1 MLRKLGFGLTAV
13 AMMAPGVAAALGVGE
28 YQLNSYLN
36 QPLDMDVSLHEVGDL
51 SAEEILVNLAPQ
63 SEFDAAGVDR
73 SYFLNRL
80 EFSVEL
86 QEGDKAQLHISTDQP
101 VREPY
106 LNFLVE
112 FLWPTGR
119 LMREY
124 TVLLDPP
131 SFADSAV
138 TAAPT
143 ISRVPQ
149 PVTRSE
155 PSPAPAPAP
164 ATTSQPDRAPEPAI
178 EPEPQQVQSAPAVAD
193 SGPRNSYTVRSS
205 DTMWQI
211 ALNNRP
217 SNSVSVQQMLVA
229 IQEMNPDA
237 FINNNVNLVREGT
250 VLRIPNEQEVRA
262 ISTRS
267 AIVEVADQNRQW
279 RDMLEKRGIQT
290 PQRAQMDGS
299 RQVADSD
306 DEAEAPTRGEVKL
319 VAPESTAGVD
329 DGDSTGSDEQGSA
342 NTAVLENELAIRDE
356 SLDRLDRENS
366 ELKSRLSD
374 LEEQSSTSEQL
385 LKLRN
390 DQISQLQEELRQLRE
405 EQGIASPENDPL
417 MDAPEEEPA
426 APEVSAED
434 DAAADVDGA
443 DDSVATADATQE
455 EGEQA
460 AGDDVAV
467 LEGSDEEAAEQGGVT
482 DAGDAE
488 ESQSAADSAGDKDVA
503 ADSAVKSVEPV
514 SKPEPVAPAQPPVA
528 QSGGIV
534 DLIMENLLYILLGVL
549 AIVLLIV
556 LLLRGKKKDD
566 NEDLDG
572 PLFDDV
578 DDQQDDE
585 FGLNLDDESAPAV
598 AAVDED
604 DAADAPPVQGQG
616 GSQDPLEDVEV
627 YVAYGRYPQAVDFL
641 RNEINKSPE
650 RADLK
655 VRLLELLKEMGDD
668 AAFQQQATAYA
679 GTGADV
685 DAAIA
690 RLGGA
695 AAPAAQDDEELSL
708 DDLEMGLSS
717 DLGGEPTSAPTIE
730 AEAPSL
736 EPESADDELADFDF
750 ELDSAEADN
759 EDSTVMLD
767 ADSEASP
774 SSASAQDDDFS
785 LDFDSDDD
793 AAKEPEMSDADK
805 QSLSADSLLEL
816 DDVGSATLEDDTEF
830 GDLNLDE
837 MNAEFDDLSA
847 EPAADEELD
856 LSLDDL
862 DLSDEA
868 GAAPQSTEDDT
879 LSDLDID
886 LELDEAEKS
895 LEGSADGDDSLDDI
909 TALDLNAP
917 QEDAAPVADAEIDAD
932 QVAAA
937 DDGSLEDL
945 LGDDELNLDDD
956 QTLSFDAPEV
966 TDTEVADVEE
976 PKEEVMSIEPAAVP
990 DAPADDTPA
999 PSSADVLADED
1010 DFDFLGETDENA
1022 TKLDLA
1028 KAYIDMGDNE
1038 GAKDILNEVISEGND
1053 QQQSEAR
1060 ELLSQV
1066 G

>member
-1 MLRKLGFGLTAV
+1 
-13 AMMAPGVAAALGVGE
+13 MMAPGVAAALGVGE

-51 SAEEILVNLAPQ
+51 TAEEILVNLAPQ

-80 EFSVEL
+80 AFSVEL

-155 PSPAPAPAP
+155 PTPASAPAPA
-164 ATTSQPDRAPEPAI
+164 ATPTPQPESTPEPAI
-178 EPEPQQVQSAPAVAD
+178 ESEPQQAQSAPAVAD
-193 SGPRNSYTVRSS
+193 SGPRSRYTVRSS

-250 VLRIPNEQEVRA
+250 VLRIPNEQEVRN

-290 PQRAQMDGS
+290 PQRAQIDGS

-329 DGDSTGSDEQGSA
+329 DGDSTGSDEQGNA

-374 LEEQSSTSEQL
+374 LEAQNSTSEEL

-390 DQISQLQEELRQLRE
+390 DQITQLQEELRQLRE
-405 EQGIASPENDPL
+405 EQGVASPDNDPL
-417 MDAPEEEPA
+417 MEEPA
-426 APEVSAED
+426 EPALSADAD
-434 DAAADVDGA
+434 DAAGDDEANESIAAADSAQEDGEQ
-443 DDSVATADATQE
+443 TAD
-455 EGEQA
+455 
-460 AGDDVAV
+460 DDVAV
-467 LEGSDEEAAEQGGVT
+467 LEGSDEQAAEQSGVT
-482 DAGDAE
+482 DAADAE
-488 ESQSAADSAGDKDVA
+488 GPQSAADSAGNKEA
-503 ADSAVKSVEPV
+503 EADSAVKPVEPV

-534 DLIMENLLYILLGVL
+534 DLIMENLLYIALGLL
-549 AIVLLIV
+549 AILLLIA
-556 LLLRGKKKDD
+556 LLLRGKKKND

-585 FGLNLDDESAPAV
+585 FGLNLDDDSAPTV
-598 AAVDED
+598 AAVDDNAD
-604 DAADAPPVQGQG
+604 DAAPVQGQG

-668 AAFQQQATAYA
+668 AAFQQQATTYA

-695 AAPAAQDDEELSL
+695 AAPAAAQDDDELSL

-717 DLGGEPTSAPTIE
+717 DLGNGSDSAPTIE

-736 EPESADDELADFDF
+736 EPETESTDELADFDF

-759 EDSTVMLD
+759 EDATVMLN
-767 ADSEASP
+767 ADSETSS
-774 SSASAQDDDFS
+774 SSANAQDDDFS
-785 LDFDSDDD
+785 LDFDSEDD
-793 AAKEPEMSDADK
+793 AVKEPEMSDADK
-805 QSLSADSLLEL
+805 QSMSADSLLEL
-816 DDVGSATLEDDTEF
+816 DDVGSATLQDDTEF
-830 GDLNLDE
+830 GELNLDD

-862 DLSDEA
+862 DLSDET
-868 GAAPQSTEDDT
+868 GSAPQSSDDDT

-895 LEGSADGDDSLDDI
+895 LSGSTQAEESLDDI
-909 TALDLNAP
+909 TALDLDAP
-917 QEDAAPVADAEIDAD
+917 LEEAAPVADTQIDAD
-932 QVAAA
+932 EVAAA

-956 QTLSFDAPEV
+956 QTLSFDAPEAA
-966 TDTEVADVEE
+966 DADVSDAQPQEE
-976 PKEEVMSIEPAAVP
+976 TVSIEPTV
-990 DAPADDTPA
+990 APAAPVDETPA

>member
-155 PSPAPAPAP
+155 PAPAPAPAP

-250 VLRIPNEQEVRA
+250 VLRIPNEQEVRT

-290 PQRAQMDGS
+290 PQRAQIDGS

-443 DDSVATADATQE
+443 GDSVAAADATQE

-488 ESQSAADSAGDKDVA
+488 ESQSVADSAGDKDVT
-503 ADSAVKSVEPV
+503 ADSAVKPVEPV
-514 SKPEPVAPAQPPVA
+514 SKPEPVAPAQPPVT

-549 AIVLLIV
+549 AIVLLIA

-566 NEDLDG
+566 NEELDG

-598 AAVDED
+598 ATVDED

-679 GTGADV
+679 GTGAEV
-685 DAAIA
+685 EAAIA

-695 AAPAAQDDEELSL
+695 SAPSDQDDEELSL

-717 DLGGEPTSAPTIE
+717 DLDNEPASAPTIE

-736 EPESADDELADFDF
+736 EPESTDELADFDF

-759 EDSTVMLD
+759 EDATVMLD

-793 AAKEPEMSDADK
+793 AVKEPEMSDADK

-862 DLSDEA
+862 DLSDET

-909 TALDLNAP
+909 AALDLDAP
-917 QEDAAPVADAEIDAD
+917 QEDAAPVADAEIDAE

-976 PKEEVMSIEPAAVP
+976 PKEEAMSIESAAVP

>member
-155 PSPAPAPAP
+155 PSPAPAPAT

-250 VLRIPNEQEVRA
+250 VLRIPNEQEVRT

-290 PQRAQMDGS
+290 PQRAQIDGS

-443 DDSVATADATQE
+443 DDAVATADATQE

-488 ESQSAADSAGDKDVA
+488 ESADSAGEKDVA
-503 ADSAVKSVEPV
+503 ADSAIKPVEPV

-566 NEDLDG
+566 NEELDG

-598 AAVDED
+598 ATVDED

-679 GTGADV
+679 GTGAEV
-685 DAAIA
+685 EAAIA
-690 RLGGA
+690 RLGA
-695 AAPAAQDDEELSL
+695 ASAPSAQDDEELSL

-717 DLGGEPTSAPTIE
+717 DLDNEPASAPTIE

-736 EPESADDELADFDF
+736 EPESTDELADFDF

-759 EDSTVMLD
+759 EDATVMLD

-862 DLSDEA
+862 DLSDET

-886 LELDEAEKS
+886 LELGEAEKS

-909 TALDLNAP
+909 TALDLDAP

>member
-131 SFADSAV
+131 SFADSTV

-155 PSPAPAPAP
+155 PTPAPAPAA

-193 SGPRNSYTVRSS
+193 NSPRNSYTVRSS

-250 VLRIPNEQEVRA
+250 VLRIPNEQEVRT

-267 AIVEVADQNRQW
+267 AIAEVADQNRQW

-290 PQRAQMDGS
+290 PQRAQIDGS
-299 RQVADSD
+299 RQVTDSD
-306 DEAEAPTRGEVKL
+306 DEAETPTRGEVKL

-366 ELKSRLSD
+366 ELKSRLRD

-405 EQGIASPENDPL
+405 EQGVASPENDPL
-417 MDAPEEEPA
+417 LEEPA
-426 APEVSAED
+426 APEVPAED
-434 DAAADVDGA
+434 DATADVGEA
-443 DDSVATADATQE
+443 GDSVAAADATQE
-455 EGEQA
+455 EAEQA

-488 ESQSAADSAGDKDVA
+488 ESQSVADTADDKDVA
-503 ADSAVKSVEPV
+503 ADSAVKPVEPV

-549 AIVLLIV
+549 VIVLLIV
-556 LLLRGKKKDD
+556 LLLRGKKKND
-566 NEDLDG
+566 NEDLDE

-598 AAVDED
+598 TTVDED

-679 GTGADV
+679 GTGTEV

-695 AAPAAQDDEELSL
+695 PAPSGEDDEELSL

-717 DLGGEPTSAPTIE
+717 DLDNEPASAPTIE

-736 EPESADDELADFDF
+736 EPESTDELADFDF

-759 EDSTVMLD
+759 DDATVMLD

-793 AAKEPEMSDADK
+793 AAKEVPEMSDADK

-830 GDLNLDE
+830 GDLSLDE

-862 DLSDEA
+862 DLSDET

-879 LSDLDID
+879 LADLDID

-895 LEGSADGDDSLDDI
+895 LGGSAEGDDSLDDI
-909 TALDLNAP
+909 TSLDLDAP
-917 QEDAAPVADAEIDAD
+917 QEDAAPMADAQIDAD

-945 LGDDELNLDDD
+945 LGDDDLNLDDD

-976 PKEEVMSIEPAAVP
+976 PTEEAMSIEPAAVP

>member
-51 SAEEILVNLAPQ
+51 TAEEILVNLAPQ

-80 EFSVEL
+80 AFSVEL

-155 PSPAPAPAP
+155 PTPAPAPAP
-164 ATTSQPDRAPEPAI
+164 AATPTPQPDSTPEPAI
-178 EPEPQQVQSAPAVAD
+178 ESEPQQVQSAPAVAD
-193 SGPRNSYTVRSS
+193 SGPRSRYTVRSS

-250 VLRIPNEQEVRA
+250 VLRIPNAQEVRN

-290 PQRAQMDGS
+290 PQRAQIDGS

-319 VAPESTAGVD
+319 VAPESTTGVD
-329 DGDSTGSDEQGSA
+329 DGDSTGSDEQGNA

-374 LEEQSSTSEQL
+374 LEAQNSTSEEL

-390 DQISQLQEELRQLRE
+390 DQITQLQEELRQLRE
-405 EQGIASPENDPL
+405 EQGVASPDNDPL
-417 MDAPEEEPA
+417 MEEPA
-426 APEVSAED
+426 EPALSADDD
-434 DAAADVDGA
+434 DAAG
-443 DDSVATADATQE
+443 DDEANESIATADSAQKD
-455 EGEQA
+455 GEQTA
-460 AGDDVAV
+460 DDDVAV
-467 LEGSDEEAAEQGGVT
+467 LEGSDEQAAEQGGVT
-482 DAGDAE
+482 DAADAE
-488 ESQSAADSAGDKDVA
+488 GPQSAADSAGDKEA
-503 ADSAVKSVEPV
+503 EADSAVKPVEPV

-534 DLIMENLLYILLGVL
+534 DLIMENLLYIALGLL
-549 AIVLLIV
+549 AILLLIA
-556 LLLRGKKKDD
+556 LLLRGKKKND

-572 PLFDDV
+572 SLFDDV

-585 FGLNLDDESAPAV
+585 FGLNLDDDSAPTV
-598 AAVDED
+598 AAVDDNAD
-604 DAADAPPVQGQG
+604 DAAPVQGQG

-668 AAFQQQATAYA
+668 AAFQQQATTYA

-695 AAPAAQDDEELSL
+695 AAPAAAQDDDELSL

-717 DLGGEPTSAPTIE
+717 DLGNGSDSAPTIE

-736 EPESADDELADFDF
+736 EPETESTDELADFDF

-759 EDSTVMLD
+759 EDATVMLN
-767 ADSEASP
+767 ADSETSS
-774 SSASAQDDDFS
+774 SSANAQDDDFS
-785 LDFDSDDD
+785 LDFDSEDD
-793 AAKEPEMSDADK
+793 AVKEPEMSDADK
-805 QSLSADSLLEL
+805 QSMSADSLLEL
-816 DDVGSATLEDDTEF
+816 DDVGSATLQDDTEF
-830 GDLNLDE
+830 GELNLDD

-862 DLSDEA
+862 DLSDET
-868 GAAPQSTEDDT
+868 GSAPQSSDDDT

-895 LEGSADGDDSLDDI
+895 LSGSTQAEESLDDI
-909 TALDLNAP
+909 TALDLDAP
-917 QEDAAPVADAEIDAD
+917 LEEAAPVADTQIDAD
-932 QVAAA
+932 EVAAA

-956 QTLSFDAPEV
+956 QTLSFDAPEAA
-966 TDTEVADVEE
+966 DADVSDAQPQEE
-976 PKEEVMSIEPAAVP
+976 TVSIEPTV
-990 DAPADDTPA
+990 APAAPVDETPA

>member
-1 MLRKLGFGLTAV
+1 MLRKLGFGLTTV
-13 AMMAPGVAAALGVGE
+13 VMMAPGVAAALGVGE
-28 YQLNSYLN
+28 YQLHSYLN
-36 QPLDMDVSLHEVGDL
+36 QPLDMDVVLHEVGDL
-51 SAEEILVNLAPQ
+51 SADEILVNLAPQ

-86 QEGDKAQLHISTDQP
+86 QAGDKAQLHIATDQP

-155 PSPAPAPAP
+155 PETTPAP
-164 ATTSQPDRAPEPAI
+164 TTQSQPEKAPEPAI
-178 EPEPQQVQSAPAVAD
+178 ESEPQQVESAPAAAD
-193 SGPRNSYTVRSS
+193 SGLRSSYTVRSS

-211 ALNNRP
+211 ALSNRP
-217 SNSVSVQQMLVA
+217 SSSVSVQQMLVA

-250 VLRIPNEQEVRA
+250 VLRIPNEQEVRT

-279 RDMLEKRGIQT
+279 RDMLEKRGIQS
-290 PQRAQMDGS
+290 PQRAQIDGS
-299 RQVADSD
+299 RQVADTD

-319 VAPESTAGVD
+319 VSPESTAGVD

-366 ELKSRLSD
+366 ELKSRLND
-374 LEEQSSTSEQL
+374 LEAQSSTSEQL
-385 LKLRN
+385 LTLRN
-390 DQISQLQEELRQLRE
+390 DQITQLQQELRQLRE
-405 EQGIASPENDPL
+405 QQGVAPPENDPL
-417 MDAPEEEPA
+417 LEEPTAPEASTSDENMTGDI
-426 APEVSAED
+426 EVDSAVES
-434 DAAADVDGA
+434 GA
-443 DDSVATADATQE
+443 SQE

-460 AGDDVAV
+460 ADGEVVA
-467 LEGSDEEAAEQGGVT
+467 LEGSDENSAENN
-482 DAGDAE
+482 
-488 ESQSAADSAGDKDVA
+488 DVA
-503 ADSAVKSVEPV
+503 ADAGAVEGSASAAGAAESEKENAEKSAEGEGSAGDSAIKPVEPV
-514 SKPEPVAPAQPPVA
+514 TKPEPVAPAQPPVV
-528 QSGGIV
+528 QGGGIV
-534 DLIMENLLYILLGVL
+534 ELIMENLLYILLGVL
-549 AIVLLIV
+549 VIVLLIF

-572 PLFDDV
+572 PLFDGV

-598 AAVDED
+598 ATVNDDDGD
-604 DAADAPPVQGQG
+604 DAQEPPVQGQG

-668 AAFQQQATAYA
+668 AAFQQQATVYA

-695 AAPAAQDDEELSL
+695 VAPAAQDDDELSL

-717 DLGGEPTSAPTIE
+717 DLGGEPSSAPTIE
-730 AEAPSL
+730 AQAPNL
-736 EPESADDELADFDF
+736 EPEATDELADFDF
-750 ELDSAEADN
+750 ELDSAEADS
-759 EDSTVMLD
+759 EDATVMLD
-767 ADSEASP
+767 ADSGAG
-774 SSASAQDDDFS
+774 SSSNNARDDEFS
-785 LDFDSDDD
+785 LDFDNEDETP
-793 AAKEPEMSDADK
+793 KESAMSDADK
-805 QSLSADSLLEL
+805 QSLAADSVLEL
-816 DDVGSATLEDDTEF
+816 DDVSSATLEDDTELN
-830 GDLNLDE
+830 DLNLDG

-847 EPAADEELD
+847 EPAADEELN

-862 DLSDEA
+862 DLSDEVGSA
-868 GAAPQSTEDDT
+868 YQHEEDDT

-895 LEGSADGDDSLDDI
+895 LGGTAQADDSLNDI
-909 TALDLNAP
+909 TALDLDAP
-917 QEDAAPVADAEIDAD
+917 DDDASATDSRIDAD
-932 QVAAA
+932 EVAIS

-945 LGDDELNLDDD
+945 LGEDKLNLDDVS
-956 QTLSFDAPEV
+956 LDAPQA
-966 TDTEVADVEE
+966 TDEQEAQDAA
-976 PKEEVMSIEPAAVP
+976 PSIEPAAPV
-990 DAPADDTPA
+990 DETPA

-1038 GAKDILNEVISEGND
+1038 GAKDILNEVISEGDD

-1060 ELLSQV
+1060 ELLGQV

>member
-51 SAEEILVNLAPQ
+51 TAEEILVNLAPQ

-80 EFSVEL
+80 AFSVEL

-155 PSPAPAPAP
+155 PTPAPAPAP
-164 ATTSQPDRAPEPAI
+164 AATPTPQPDSTPEPAI
-178 EPEPQQVQSAPAVAD
+178 ESEPQQVQSAPAVAD
-193 SGPRNSYTVRSS
+193 SGPRSRYTVRSS

-250 VLRIPNEQEVRA
+250 VLRIPNEQEVRN

-290 PQRAQMDGS
+290 PQRAQIDGS

-329 DGDSTGSDEQGSA
+329 DGDSTGSDEQGNA

-374 LEEQSSTSEQL
+374 LEAQNSTSEEL

-390 DQISQLQEELRQLRE
+390 DQITQLQEELRQLRE
-405 EQGIASPENDPL
+405 EQGVASPDNDPL
-417 MDAPEEEPA
+417 MEEPA
-426 APEVSAED
+426 EPALSADDD
-434 DAAADVDGA
+434 DAAG
-443 DDSVATADATQE
+443 DDEANESIATADSAQKD
-455 EGEQA
+455 GEQTA
-460 AGDDVAV
+460 DDDVAV
-467 LEGSDEEAAEQGGVT
+467 LEGSDEQAAEQGGVT
-482 DAGDAE
+482 DAADAE
-488 ESQSAADSAGDKDVA
+488 GPQSAADSAGDKEA
-503 ADSAVKSVEPV
+503 EADSAVKPVEPV

-534 DLIMENLLYILLGVL
+534 DLIMENLLYIALGLL
-549 AIVLLIV
+549 AILLLIA
-556 LLLRGKKKDD
+556 LLLRGKKKND

-572 PLFDDV
+572 SLFDDV

-585 FGLNLDDESAPAV
+585 FGLNLDDDSAPTV
-598 AAVDED
+598 AAVDDNAD
-604 DAADAPPVQGQG
+604 DAAPVQGQG

-668 AAFQQQATAYA
+668 AAFQQQATTYA

-695 AAPAAQDDEELSL
+695 AAPAAAQDDDELSL

-717 DLGGEPTSAPTIE
+717 DLGNGSDSAPTIE

-736 EPESADDELADFDF
+736 EPETESTDELADFDF

-759 EDSTVMLD
+759 EDATVMLN
-767 ADSEASP
+767 ADSETSS
-774 SSASAQDDDFS
+774 SSANAQDDDFS
-785 LDFDSDDD
+785 LDFDSEDD
-793 AAKEPEMSDADK
+793 AVKEPEMSDADK
-805 QSLSADSLLEL
+805 QSMSADSLLEL
-816 DDVGSATLEDDTEF
+816 DDVGSATLQDDTEF
-830 GDLNLDE
+830 GELNLDD

-862 DLSDEA
+862 DLSDET
-868 GAAPQSTEDDT
+868 GSAPQSSDDDT

-895 LEGSADGDDSLDDI
+895 LSGSTQAEESLDNI
-909 TALDLNAP
+909 TALDLDAP
-917 QEDAAPVADAEIDAD
+917 LEEAAPVAHTQIDAD
-932 QVAAA
+932 EVAAA

-956 QTLSFDAPEV
+956 QTLSFDAPEAA
-966 TDTEVADVEE
+966 DADVSDGQPQEE
-976 PKEEVMSIEPAAVP
+976 TVSIEPTV
-990 DAPADDTPA
+990 APAAPVDETPA

>member
-155 PSPAPAPAP
+155 PTTPAPAPAP
-164 ATTSQPDRAPEPAI
+164 ATTSQPDRTPEPAI
-178 EPEPQQVQSAPAVAD
+178 ESEPQQVQSAPAVAD
-193 SGPRNSYTVRSS
+193 SGPRSSYTVRSS

-250 VLRIPNEQEVRA
+250 VLRIPNEQEVRS

-279 RDMLEKRGIQT
+279 RDMLEKRGIQS
-290 PQRAQMDGS
+290 PQRAQIDGS
-299 RQVADSD
+299 RQVADTD

-329 DGDSTGSDEQGSA
+329 DGDSTGSDEQGNA

-366 ELKSRLSD
+366 ELKSRLND
-374 LEEQSSTSEQL
+374 LEAQSSTSEEL

-390 DQISQLQEELRQLRE
+390 DQITQLQEELRQLRE
-405 EQGIASPENDPL
+405 EQGVASPENDPL
-417 MDAPEEEPA
+417 MEEPA
-426 APEVSAED
+426 VPEASAED
-434 DAAADVDGA
+434 EATAGVDETDESVAAAD
-443 DDSVATADATQE
+443 ATEE

-467 LEGSDEEAAEQGGVT
+467 LEGSDEQAAEQSGV
-482 DAGDAE
+482 AGDE
-488 ESQSAADSAGDKDVA
+488 EDSQSVADSADGKDVA
-503 ADSAVKSVEPV
+503 ADSAVKPVEPV

-585 FGLNLDDESAPAV
+585 FGLNLDDESAPTV
-598 AAVDED
+598 ATADDDE
-604 DAADAPPVQGQG
+604 ADAPPPVQGQG

-717 DLGGEPTSAPTIE
+717 DLGGESTSAPTIE

-750 ELDSAEADN
+750 ELDSAESDN
-759 EDSTVMLD
+759 EDATVMLD
-767 ADSEASP
+767 AESETAS
-774 SSASAQDDDFS
+774 SSNNTQDDDFS
-785 LDFDSDDD
+785 LDFDSEDA
-793 AAKEPEMSDADK
+793 AAKEPEMSEADK
-805 QSLSADSLLEL
+805 QSMSADSVLEL
-816 DDVGSATLEDDTEF
+816 DDIGSATLEDDTEF

-862 DLSDEA
+862 DLSDET
-868 GAAPQSTEDDT
+868 GNAPQPAEDDT

-895 LEGSADGDDSLDDI
+895 LGTSAHVDDSLDDI
-909 TALDLNAP
+909 TALDLDAP
-917 QEDAAPVADAEIDAD
+917 QEDAAPVTDAQIDAD

-945 LGDDELNLDDD
+945 LGDDELNLNDD
-956 QTLSFDAPEV
+956 QTLSFDAPEAA
-966 TDTEVADVEE
+966 DADVVDSPAPQEE
-976 PKEEVMSIEPAAVP
+976 TVSIEPAAVP
-990 DAPADDTPA
+990 DAPVDDTPA

>member
-1 MLRKLGFGLTAV
+1 
-13 AMMAPGVAAALGVGE
+13 MMAPGVAAALGVGE

-51 SAEEILVNLAPQ
+51 TAEEILVNLAPQ

-80 EFSVEL
+80 AFSVEL

-155 PSPAPAPAP
+155 PTPAPAPAP
-164 ATTSQPDRAPEPAI
+164 AATPTPQPDSTPEPAI
-178 EPEPQQVQSAPAVAD
+178 ESEPQQVQSAPAVAD
-193 SGPRNSYTVRSS
+193 SGPRSRYTVRSS

-250 VLRIPNEQEVRA
+250 VLRIPNEQEVRN

-290 PQRAQMDGS
+290 PQRAQIDGS

-329 DGDSTGSDEQGSA
+329 DGDSTGSDEQGNA

-374 LEEQSSTSEQL
+374 LEAQNSTSEEL

-390 DQISQLQEELRQLRE
+390 DQITQLQEELRQLRE
-405 EQGIASPENDPL
+405 EQGVASPDNDPL
-417 MDAPEEEPA
+417 MEEPA
-426 APEVSAED
+426 EPALSADAD
-434 DAAADVDGA
+434 DAAGDDEANESIAAADSAQEDGEQ
-443 DDSVATADATQE
+443 TAD
-455 EGEQA
+455 
-460 AGDDVAV
+460 DDVAV
-467 LEGSDEEAAEQGGVT
+467 LEGSGEQAAEQSGVT
-482 DAGDAE
+482 DAADAE
-488 ESQSAADSAGDKDVA
+488 GPQSAADSAGDKEA
-503 ADSAVKSVEPV
+503 EADSAVKPVEPV

-534 DLIMENLLYILLGVL
+534 DLIMENLLYIALGLL
-549 AIVLLIV
+549 AILLLIA
-556 LLLRGKKKDD
+556 LLLRGKKKND

-585 FGLNLDDESAPAV
+585 FGLNLDDDSAPTV
-598 AAVDED
+598 AAVDDNAD
-604 DAADAPPVQGQG
+604 DAAPVQGQG

-668 AAFQQQATAYA
+668 AAFQQQATTYA

-695 AAPAAQDDEELSL
+695 AAPAAAQDDDELSL

-717 DLGGEPTSAPTIE
+717 DLGNGSDSAPTIE

-736 EPESADDELADFDF
+736 EPETESTDELADFDF
-750 ELDSAEADN
+750 ELDSAEAEN
-759 EDSTVMLD
+759 EDATVMLN
-767 ADSEASP
+767 ADSETSS
-774 SSASAQDDDFS
+774 SSANAQDDDFS
-785 LDFDSDDD
+785 LDFDSEDD
-793 AAKEPEMSDADK
+793 AVKEPEMSDADK
-805 QSLSADSLLEL
+805 QSMSADSLLEL
-816 DDVGSATLEDDTEF
+816 DDVGSATLQDDTEF
-830 GDLNLDE
+830 GELNLDD

-862 DLSDEA
+862 DLSDET
-868 GAAPQSTEDDT
+868 GSAPQSSDDDT

-895 LEGSADGDDSLDDI
+895 LSGSTQAEESLDNI
-909 TALDLNAP
+909 TALDLDAP
-917 QEDAAPVADAEIDAD
+917 LEEAAPVAHTQIDAD
-932 QVAAA
+932 EVAAA

-956 QTLSFDAPEV
+956 QTLSFDAPEAA
-966 TDTEVADVEE
+966 DADVSDGQPQEE
-976 PKEEVMSIEPAAVP
+976 TVSIEPTV
-990 DAPADDTPA
+990 APAAPVDETPA
-999 PSSADVLADED
+999 RSSADVLADED

>member
-51 SAEEILVNLAPQ
+51 TAEEILVNLAPQ

-80 EFSVEL
+80 AFSVEL

-155 PSPAPAPAP
+155 PTPAPAPAP
-164 ATTSQPDRAPEPAI
+164 AATPTPQPDSTPEPAI
-178 EPEPQQVQSAPAVAD
+178 ESEPQQVQSAPAVAD
-193 SGPRNSYTVRSS
+193 SGPRSRYTVRSS

-250 VLRIPNEQEVRA
+250 VLRIPNEQEVRN

-290 PQRAQMDGS
+290 PQRAQIDGS

-329 DGDSTGSDEQGSA
+329 DGDSTGSDEQGNA

-374 LEEQSSTSEQL
+374 LEAQNSTSEEL

-390 DQISQLQEELRQLRE
+390 DQITQLQEELRQLRE
-405 EQGIASPENDPL
+405 EQGVASPDNDPL
-417 MDAPEEEPA
+417 MEEPA
-426 APEVSAED
+426 EPALSADAD
-434 DAAADVDGA
+434 DAAGDDEANESIAAADSAQEDGEQ
-443 DDSVATADATQE
+443 TAD
-455 EGEQA
+455 
-460 AGDDVAV
+460 DDVAV
-467 LEGSDEEAAEQGGVT
+467 LEGSGEQAAEQSGVT
-482 DAGDAE
+482 DAADAE
-488 ESQSAADSAGDKDVA
+488 GPQSAADSAGDKEA
-503 ADSAVKSVEPV
+503 EADSAVKPVEPV

-534 DLIMENLLYILLGVL
+534 DLIMENLLYIALGLL
-549 AIVLLIV
+549 AILLLIA
-556 LLLRGKKKDD
+556 LLLRGKKKND

-585 FGLNLDDESAPAV
+585 FGLNLDDDSAPTV
-598 AAVDED
+598 AAVDDNAD
-604 DAADAPPVQGQG
+604 DAAPVQGQG

-668 AAFQQQATAYA
+668 AAFQQQATTYA

-695 AAPAAQDDEELSL
+695 AAPAAAQDDDELSL

-717 DLGGEPTSAPTIE
+717 DLGNGSDSAPTIE

-736 EPESADDELADFDF
+736 EPETESTDELADFDF
-750 ELDSAEADN
+750 ELDSAEAEN
-759 EDSTVMLD
+759 EDATVMLN
-767 ADSEASP
+767 ADSETSS
-774 SSASAQDDDFS
+774 SSANAQDDDFS
-785 LDFDSDDD
+785 LDFDSEDD
-793 AAKEPEMSDADK
+793 AVKEPEMSDADK
-805 QSLSADSLLEL
+805 QSMSADSLLEL
-816 DDVGSATLEDDTEF
+816 DDVGSATLQDDTEF
-830 GDLNLDE
+830 GELNLDD

-862 DLSDEA
+862 DLSDET
-868 GAAPQSTEDDT
+868 GSAPQSSDDDT

-895 LEGSADGDDSLDDI
+895 LSGSTQAEESLDNI
-909 TALDLNAP
+909 TALDLDAP
-917 QEDAAPVADAEIDAD
+917 LEEAAPVAHTQIDAD
-932 QVAAA
+932 EVAAA

-956 QTLSFDAPEV
+956 QTLSFDAPEAA
-966 TDTEVADVEE
+966 DADVSDGQPQEE
-976 PKEEVMSIEPAAVP
+976 TVSIEPTV
-990 DAPADDTPA
+990 APAAPVDETPA
-999 PSSADVLADED
+999 RSSADVLADED

>member
-51 SAEEILVNLAPQ
+51 TAEEILVNLAPQ

-80 EFSVEL
+80 AFSVEL

-155 PSPAPAPAP
+155 PTPAPAPAP
-164 ATTSQPDRAPEPAI
+164 AATPTPQPDSTPEPAI
-178 EPEPQQVQSAPAVAD
+178 ESEPQQVQSAPAVAD
-193 SGPRNSYTVRSS
+193 SGPRSRYTVRSS

-250 VLRIPNEQEVRA
+250 VLRIPNEQEVRN
-262 ISTRS
+262 IPTRS

-290 PQRAQMDGS
+290 PQRAQIDGS

-329 DGDSTGSDEQGSA
+329 DGDSTGSDEQGNA

-374 LEEQSSTSEQL
+374 LEAQNSTSEEL

-390 DQISQLQEELRQLRE
+390 DQITQLQEELRQLRE
-405 EQGIASPENDPL
+405 EQGVASPDNDPL
-417 MDAPEEEPA
+417 MEEPA
-426 APEVSAED
+426 EPALSADAD
-434 DAAADVDGA
+434 DAAVDDEA
-443 DDSVATADATQE
+443 NESIATADSAQKD
-455 EGEQA
+455 GEQTA
-460 AGDDVAV
+460 DDDVAV
-467 LEGSDEEAAEQGGVT
+467 LEGSDEQAAEQSGVT
-482 DAGDAE
+482 DAADAE
-488 ESQSAADSAGDKDVA
+488 GPQSAADSAGDKEA
-503 ADSAVKSVEPV
+503 EADSAVKPVEPV

-534 DLIMENLLYILLGVL
+534 DLIMENLLYIALGLL
-549 AIVLLIV
+549 AILLLIA
-556 LLLRGKKKDD
+556 LLLRGKKKND

-585 FGLNLDDESAPAV
+585 FGLNLDDDSAPTV
-598 AAVDED
+598 AAVDDNAD
-604 DAADAPPVQGQG
+604 DAAPVQGQG

-668 AAFQQQATAYA
+668 AAFQQQATTYA

-695 AAPAAQDDEELSL
+695 AAPAAAQDDDELSL

-717 DLGGEPTSAPTIE
+717 DLGNGADSAPTIE

-736 EPESADDELADFDF
+736 EPETESTDELADFDF
-750 ELDSAEADN
+750 ELDSAEAEN
-759 EDSTVMLD
+759 EDATVMLN
-767 ADSEASP
+767 ADSETSS
-774 SSASAQDDDFS
+774 SSANAQDDDFS
-785 LDFDSDDD
+785 LDFDSEDD
-793 AAKEPEMSDADK
+793 AVKEPEMSDADK
-805 QSLSADSLLEL
+805 QSMSADSLLEL
-816 DDVGSATLEDDTEF
+816 DDVGSATLQDDTEF
-830 GDLNLDE
+830 GELNLDD

-862 DLSDEA
+862 DLSDET
-868 GAAPQSTEDDT
+868 GSAPQSSDDDT

-895 LEGSADGDDSLDDI
+895 LSGSTQAEESLDDI
-909 TALDLNAP
+909 TALDLDAP
-917 QEDAAPVADAEIDAD
+917 LEEAAPVAHTQIDAD
-932 QVAAA
+932 EVAAA

-956 QTLSFDAPEV
+956 QTLSFDAPEAA
-966 TDTEVADVEE
+966 DADVSDAQPQEE
-976 PKEEVMSIEPAAVP
+976 TVSIEPTV
-990 DAPADDTPA
+990 APAAPVDETPA

>member
-51 SAEEILVNLAPQ
+51 TAEEILVNLAPQ

-80 EFSVEL
+80 AFSVEL

-155 PSPAPAPAP
+155 PTPASAPAPA
-164 ATTSQPDRAPEPAI
+164 ATPTPQPESTPEPAI
-178 EPEPQQVQSAPAVAD
+178 ESEPQQAQSAPAVAD
-193 SGPRNSYTVRSS
+193 SGPRSRYTVRSS

-250 VLRIPNEQEVRA
+250 VLRIPNEQEVRN

-290 PQRAQMDGS
+290 PQRAQIDGS

-329 DGDSTGSDEQGSA
+329 DGDSTGSDEQGNA

-374 LEEQSSTSEQL
+374 LEAQNSTSEEL

-390 DQISQLQEELRQLRE
+390 DQITQLQEELRQLRE
-405 EQGIASPENDPL
+405 EQGVASPDNDPL
-417 MDAPEEEPA
+417 MEEPA
-426 APEVSAED
+426 EPALSADAD
-434 DAAADVDGA
+434 DAAGDDEANESIAAADSAQEDGEQ
-443 DDSVATADATQE
+443 TAD
-455 EGEQA
+455 
-460 AGDDVAV
+460 DDVAV
-467 LEGSDEEAAEQGGVT
+467 LEGSDEQAAEQSGVT
-482 DAGDAE
+482 DAADAE
-488 ESQSAADSAGDKDVA
+488 GPQSAADSAGNKEA
-503 ADSAVKSVEPV
+503 EADSAVKPVEPV

-534 DLIMENLLYILLGVL
+534 DLIMENLLYIALGLL
-549 AIVLLIV
+549 AILLLIA
-556 LLLRGKKKDD
+556 LLLRGKKKND

-585 FGLNLDDESAPAV
+585 FGLNLDDDSAPTV
-598 AAVDED
+598 AAVDDNAD
-604 DAADAPPVQGQG
+604 DAAPVQGQG

-668 AAFQQQATAYA
+668 AAFQQQATTYA

-695 AAPAAQDDEELSL
+695 AAPAAAQDDDELSL

-717 DLGGEPTSAPTIE
+717 DLGNGSDSAPTIE

-736 EPESADDELADFDF
+736 EPETESTDELADFDF

-759 EDSTVMLD
+759 EDATVMLN
-767 ADSEASP
+767 ADSETSS
-774 SSASAQDDDFS
+774 SSANAQDDDFS
-785 LDFDSDDD
+785 LDFDSEDD
-793 AAKEPEMSDADK
+793 AVKEPEMSDADK
-805 QSLSADSLLEL
+805 QSMSADSLLEL
-816 DDVGSATLEDDTEF
+816 DDVGSATLQDDTEF
-830 GDLNLDE
+830 GELNLDD

-862 DLSDEA
+862 DLSDET
-868 GAAPQSTEDDT
+868 GSAPQSSDDDT

-895 LEGSADGDDSLDDI
+895 LSGSTQAEESLDDI
-909 TALDLNAP
+909 TALDLDAP
-917 QEDAAPVADAEIDAD
+917 LEEAAPVADTQIDAD
-932 QVAAA
+932 EVAAA

-956 QTLSFDAPEV
+956 QTLSFDAPEAA
-966 TDTEVADVEE
+966 DADVSDAQPQEE
-976 PKEEVMSIEPAAVP
+976 TVSIEPTV
-990 DAPADDTPA
+990 APAAPVDETPA

>member
-73 SYFLNRL
+73 GYFLNRL

-86 QEGDKAQLHISTDQP
+86 QDGDKAQLHISTDQP

-155 PSPAPAPAP
+155 PTPAQAP
-164 ATTSQPDRAPEPAI
+164 ATQSQPEESAEPTIASQPSRG
-178 EPEPQQVQSAPAVAD
+178 ESAPTVAD
-193 SGPRNSYTVRSS
+193 NGPRNSYTVRSS

-217 SNSVSVQQMLVA
+217 SSSVSVQQMLVA
-229 IQEMNPDA
+229 IQQSNPDA
-237 FINNNVNLVREGT
+237 FINNNVNLVREGA
-250 VLRIPNEQEVRA
+250 VLRIPNEQEVRN
-262 ISTRS
+262 IPTRS

-279 RDMLEKRGIQT
+279 RDMLEQRGIEP
-290 PQRAQMDGS
+290 PQRAQIDGS
-299 RQVADSD
+299 RQVTDTEGDAD
-306 DEAEAPTRGEVKL
+306 APTRGELKL
-319 VAPESTAGVD
+319 VAPESTAGVS
-329 DGDSTGSDEQGSA
+329 DGDSTGSAEQGNA

-374 LEEQSSTSEQL
+374 LEAQSATSSEL

-390 DQISQLQEELRQLRE
+390 DQITQLQEQLRQLRE
-405 EQGIASPENDPL
+405 EQGVAAPESDPL
-417 MDAPEEEPA
+417 MEKPVVVESSSTNENMTGDA
-426 APEVSAED
+426 VTD
-434 DAAADVDGA
+434 DAADPSKDGNEHSTEGDV
-443 DDSVATADATQE
+443 VA
-455 EGEQA
+455 
-460 AGDDVAV
+460 
-467 LEGSDEEAAEQGGVT
+467 LEGSDEAPSGDTVDPGAIDGSGEASDVAENTQSDD
-482 DAGDAE
+482 DAGTAEGE
-488 ESQSAADSAGDKDVA
+488 ESVA
-503 ADSAVKSVEPV
+503 NSTTEPVAPV
-514 SKPEPVAPAQPPVA
+514 SKPEPITPAQPPVA
-528 QSGGIV
+528 QGGGII
-534 DLIMENLLYILLGVL
+534 DLIMANLLYLLLGVL
-549 AIVLLIV
+549 VIVLLIF

-566 NEDLDG
+566 NEALDG
-572 PLFDDV
+572 PLFDAT
-578 DDQQDDE
+578 DDQQDGE
-585 FGLNLDDESAPAV
+585 FGLNLAAEDAPIV
-598 AAVDED
+598 APVEED
-604 DAADAPPVQGQG
+604 DGEQPPVQGQG
-616 GSQDPLEDVEV
+616 GGQDPLEDVEV

-650 RADLK
+650 RVDLK
-655 VRLLELLKEMGDD
+655 VRLLELLKEMSDD

-679 GTGADV
+679 GTGVAV

-690 RLGGA
+690 RLGGL
-695 AAPAAQDDEELSL
+695 APVALDEEELSL
-708 DDLEMGLSS
+708 DDLEMDLSS
-717 DLGGEPTSAPTIE
+717 GLNNVTPSAPTIE

-736 EPESADDELADFDF
+736 DSETSDELADFDF

-759 EDSTVMLD
+759 EDATVMLD
-767 ADSEASP
+767 ADSDLT
-774 SSASAQDDDFS
+774 SSDTRLDEDFS
-785 LDFDSDDD
+785 LDFDNEDE
-793 AAKEPEMSDADK
+793 APQEPEMSDADK
-805 QSLSADSLLEL
+805 QSLAADSVLEL
-816 DDVGSATLEDDTEF
+816 EDIGSATQSDDTQF
-830 GDLNLDE
+830 GDLNLDDIDT
-837 MNAEFDDLSA
+837 EFDDLSA
-847 EPAADEELD
+847 EPVTDEELD

-862 DLSDEA
+862 DLSDET
-868 GAAPQSTEDDT
+868 GSAPQHEADDT
-879 LSDLDID
+879 LTDLDIE
-886 LELDEAEKS
+886 LELNEAEKT
-895 LEGSADGDDSLDDI
+895 LADTADAQESLDDI
-909 TALDLNAP
+909 TALDLDAVDV
-917 QEDAAPVADAEIDAD
+917 DAADPRLDAD
-932 QVAAA
+932 EVAAA

-945 LGDDELNLDDD
+945 LGDHELNLDDEMPSLGTSSD
-956 QTLSFDAPEV
+956 SEA
-966 TDTEVADVEE
+966 ADEQV
-976 PKEEVMSIEPAAVP
+976 PAAV
-990 DAPADDTPA
+990 DAAPA
-999 PSSADVLADED
+999 PSSTDVLADED

-1028 KAYIDMGDNE
+1028 KAYIDMGDND
-1038 GAKDILNEVISEGND
+1038 GAKDILSEVISEGND

-1060 ELLSQV
+1060 ELLGQV
-1066 G
+1066 S

>member
-80 EFSVEL
+80 AFSVEL

-155 PSPAPAPAP
+155 PTPAPAPAP
-164 ATTSQPDRAPEPAI
+164 ALTPTSQPDSTPEPAI
-178 EPEPQQVQSAPAVAD
+178 ESEPQQVQSAPAVAD
-193 SGPRNSYTVRSS
+193 SGPRSRYTVRSS

-250 VLRIPNEQEVRA
+250 VLRIPNEQEVRN

-290 PQRAQMDGS
+290 PQRAQIDGS

-374 LEEQSSTSEQL
+374 LEAQNSTSEEL
-385 LKLRN
+385 LQLRN
-390 DQISQLQEELRQLRE
+390 DQITQLQEELRQLRE
-405 EQGIASPENDPL
+405 EQGVASPDNDPL
-417 MDAPEEEPA
+417 MEEPA
-426 APEVSAED
+426 EPELSADAD
-434 DAAADVDGA
+434 DAAG
-443 DDSVATADATQE
+443 DDEAKESVAAADATQQDDT
-455 EGEQA
+455 QA

-467 LEGSDEEAAEQGGVT
+467 LEGSDEEAAEQSAVT

-488 ESQSAADSAGDKDVA
+488 GSQSAADSAGDKEVA
-503 ADSAVKSVEPV
+503 ADSAVKPVEPV

-534 DLIMENLLYILLGVL
+534 DLIMENLLYIALGLL
-549 AIVLLIV
+549 AILLLIA

-566 NEDLDG
+566 NDDLDG

-585 FGLNLDDESAPAV
+585 FGLNLDDDNAPTV
-598 AAVDED
+598 AAVDDDAD
-604 DAADAPPVQGQG
+604 DAAPVQGQG

-668 AAFQQQATAYA
+668 AAFQQQATTYA

-695 AAPAAQDDEELSL
+695 TAPAVAQDDDELSL

-717 DLGGEPTSAPTIE
+717 DLGNESTSAPTIE

-736 EPESADDELADFDF
+736 EPESTDELADFDF

-759 EDSTVMLD
+759 EDATVMLN
-767 ADSEASP
+767 ADSETST
-774 SSASAQDDDFS
+774 SSANAQDDDFS
-785 LDFDSDDD
+785 LDFDSEDD
-793 AAKEPEMSDADK
+793 AAKEPQMSDADK
-805 QSLSADSLLEL
+805 QSMSADSLLEL

-862 DLSDEA
+862 DLSDET
-868 GAAPQSTEDDT
+868 GSAPQSLEDDT

-895 LEGSADGDDSLDDI
+895 LSGSTQAEESLDDI
-909 TALDLNAP
+909 TALDLDAP
-917 QEDAAPVADAEIDAD
+917 QEDATPVADTQIDAD
-932 QVAAA
+932 EVAAA

-956 QTLSFDAPEV
+956 QTLSFDAPEAA
-966 TDTEVADVEE
+966 DADVSDAQ
-976 PKEEVMSIEPAAVP
+976 PQDDAVSIEPTV
-990 DAPADDTPA
+990 APAAPVDETPA

>member
-80 EFSVEL
+80 AFSVEL

-155 PSPAPAPAP
+155 PTPAPAPAP
-164 ATTSQPDRAPEPAI
+164 APTPTSQPDSTPEPAI
-178 EPEPQQVQSAPAVAD
+178 ESESQQVQSAPAVAD
-193 SGPRNSYTVRSS
+193 SGPRSRYTVRSS

-250 VLRIPNEQEVRA
+250 VLRIPNEQEVRN

-290 PQRAQMDGS
+290 PQRAQIDGS

-306 DEAEAPTRGEVKL
+306 DEPEAPTRGEVKL

-374 LEEQSSTSEQL
+374 LEAQNSTSEEL
-385 LKLRN
+385 LQLRN
-390 DQISQLQEELRQLRE
+390 DQITQLQEELRQLRE
-405 EQGIASPENDPL
+405 EQGVASPDNDPL
-417 MDAPEEEPA
+417 MEEPA
-426 APEVSAED
+426 EPELSADAD
-434 DAAADVDGA
+434 DAAGDDEAKESIAAADGIQE
-443 DDSVATADATQE
+443 DDT
-455 EGEQA
+455 QA

-467 LEGSDEEAAEQGGVT
+467 LESSDEEAAEQGGVT

-488 ESQSAADSAGDKDVA
+488 GSQSAADSAGDKEVA
-503 ADSAVKSVEPV
+503 ADSAVKPVEPV

-534 DLIMENLLYILLGVL
+534 DLIMENLLYIALGLL
-549 AIVLLIV
+549 AILLLIA

-566 NEDLDG
+566 NDDLDG

-585 FGLNLDDESAPAV
+585 FGLNLDDDNAPTV
-598 AAVDED
+598 AAVDDDAD
-604 DAADAPPVQGQG
+604 DAAPVQGQG

-668 AAFQQQATAYA
+668 AAFQQQATTYA
-679 GTGADV
+679 GTSADV

-695 AAPAAQDDEELSL
+695 AAPAAAQDDDELSL

-717 DLGGEPTSAPTIE
+717 DLGNESPSAPTIE

-736 EPESADDELADFDF
+736 EPESTDELADFDF

-759 EDSTVMLD
+759 EDATVMLN
-767 ADSEASP
+767 ADSETST
-774 SSASAQDDDFS
+774 SSANAQDDDFS
-785 LDFDSDDD
+785 LDFDSEDD
-793 AAKEPEMSDADK
+793 AAKEPQMSDADK
-805 QSLSADSLLEL
+805 QSMSADSLLEL

-862 DLSDEA
+862 DLSDET
-868 GAAPQSTEDDT
+868 GSAPQSLEDDT

-895 LEGSADGDDSLDDI
+895 LSGSTQAEESLDDI
-909 TALDLNAP
+909 TALDLDAP
-917 QEDAAPVADAEIDAD
+917 QEDATPVADTQIDAD
-932 QVAAA
+932 EVAAA

-945 LGDDELNLDDD
+945 LGDDD
-956 QTLSFDAPEV
+956 QTLSFDAPEAA
-966 TDTEVADVEE
+966 DADVSDAQ
-976 PKEEVMSIEPAAVP
+976 PQDDAVSIEPTV
-990 DAPADDTPA
+990 APAAPVDETPA

>member
-51 SAEEILVNLAPQ
+51 TAEEILVNLAPQ

-80 EFSVEL
+80 AFSVEL

-155 PSPAPAPAP
+155 PTPAPAPAP
-164 ATTSQPDRAPEPAI
+164 AATPTPQPDSTPEPAI
-178 EPEPQQVQSAPAVAD
+178 ESEPQQVQSAPAVAD
-193 SGPRNSYTVRSS
+193 SGPRSRYTVRSS

-250 VLRIPNEQEVRA
+250 VLRIPNEQEVRN

-290 PQRAQMDGS
+290 PQRAQIDGS

-329 DGDSTGSDEQGSA
+329 DGDSTGSDEQGNA

-374 LEEQSSTSEQL
+374 LEAQNSTSEEL

-390 DQISQLQEELRQLRE
+390 DQITQLQEELRQLRE
-405 EQGIASPENDPL
+405 EQGVASPDNDPL
-417 MDAPEEEPA
+417 MEEPA
-426 APEVSAED
+426 EPALSADAD
-434 DAAADVDGA
+434 DAAGDDEANESIAAADSAQEDGEQ
-443 DDSVATADATQE
+443 TAD
-455 EGEQA
+455 
-460 AGDDVAV
+460 DDVAV
-467 LEGSDEEAAEQGGVT
+467 LEGSGEQAAEQSGVT
-482 DAGDAE
+482 DAADAE
-488 ESQSAADSAGDKDVA
+488 GPQSAADSAGDKEA
-503 ADSAVKSVEPV
+503 EADSAVKPVEPV

-534 DLIMENLLYILLGVL
+534 DLIMENLLYIALGLL
-549 AIVLLIV
+549 AILLLIA
-556 LLLRGKKKDD
+556 LLLRGKKKND

-578 DDQQDDE
+578 DDLQDDE
-585 FGLNLDDESAPAV
+585 FGLNLDDDSAPTV
-598 AAVDED
+598 AAVDDNAD
-604 DAADAPPVQGQG
+604 DAAPVQGQG

-668 AAFQQQATAYA
+668 AAFQQQATTYA

-695 AAPAAQDDEELSL
+695 AAPAAAQDDDELSL

-717 DLGGEPTSAPTIE
+717 DLGNGSDSAPTIE

-736 EPESADDELADFDF
+736 EPETESTDELADFDF
-750 ELDSAEADN
+750 ELDSAEAEN
-759 EDSTVMLD
+759 EDATVMLN
-767 ADSEASP
+767 ADSETSS
-774 SSASAQDDDFS
+774 SSANAQDDDFS
-785 LDFDSDDD
+785 LDFDSEDD
-793 AAKEPEMSDADK
+793 AVKEPEMSDADK
-805 QSLSADSLLEL
+805 QSMSADSLLEL
-816 DDVGSATLEDDTEF
+816 DDVGSATLQDDTEF
-830 GDLNLDE
+830 GELNLDD

-862 DLSDEA
+862 DLSDET
-868 GAAPQSTEDDT
+868 GSAPQSSDDDT

-895 LEGSADGDDSLDDI
+895 LSGSTQAEESLDDI
-909 TALDLNAP
+909 TALDLDAP
-917 QEDAAPVADAEIDAD
+917 LEEAAPVADTQIDAD
-932 QVAAA
+932 EVAAA

-956 QTLSFDAPEV
+956 QTLSFDAPEAA
-966 TDTEVADVEE
+966 DADVSDGQPQEE
-976 PKEEVMSIEPAAVP
+976 TVSIEPTV
-990 DAPADDTPA
+990 APAAPVDETPA
-999 PSSADVLADED
+999 RSSADVLADED

>member
-164 ATTSQPDRAPEPAI
+164 ATTSQPDRTPEPAI

-250 VLRIPNEQEVRA
+250 VLRIPNEQEVRT

-290 PQRAQMDGS
+290 PQRAQIDGS

-443 DDSVATADATQE
+443 DDAVATADATQE

-488 ESQSAADSAGDKDVA
+488 ESADSAGEKDVA
-503 ADSAVKSVEPV
+503 ADSAIKPVEPV

-566 NEDLDG
+566 NEELDG

-598 AAVDED
+598 ATVDED

-679 GTGADV
+679 GTGAEV
-685 DAAIA
+685 EAAIA
-690 RLGGA
+690 RLGA
-695 AAPAAQDDEELSL
+695 ASAPSAQDDEELSL

-717 DLGGEPTSAPTIE
+717 DLDNEPASAPTIE

-736 EPESADDELADFDF
+736 EPESTDELADFDF

-759 EDSTVMLD
+759 EDATVMLD

-862 DLSDEA
+862 DLSDET

-886 LELDEAEKS
+886 LELGEAEKS

-909 TALDLNAP
+909 TALDLDAP

>member
-28 YQLNSYLN
+28 YELNSYLN

-51 SAEEILVNLAPQ
+51 SADEILVNLAPQ

-86 QEGDKAQLHISTDQP
+86 QGGDKAQLHISTDQP

-155 PSPAPAPAP
+155 PTTPAPAPAP
-164 ATTSQPDRAPEPAI
+164 ATASQPDRTPEPAI
-178 EPEPQQVQSAPAVAD
+178 ESEPQQVQSAPAVAD
-193 SGPRNSYTVRSS
+193 SGPRSSYTVRSS

-250 VLRIPNEQEVRA
+250 VLRIPNEQEVRT

-279 RDMLEKRGIQT
+279 RDMLEKRGIQS
-290 PQRAQMDGS
+290 PQRAQIDGS
-299 RQVADSD
+299 RQVADTD
-306 DEAEAPTRGEVKL
+306 DDAEAPTRGEVKL
-319 VAPESTAGVD
+319 VSPESAAGVD
-329 DGDSTGSDEQGSA
+329 DGDSTGSDEQGNA

-366 ELKSRLSD
+366 ELKSRLGD
-374 LEEQSSTSEQL
+374 LEAQSSTSEEL

-390 DQISQLQEELRQLRE
+390 DQITQLQEELRKLRE
-405 EQGIASPENDPL
+405 EQGLASPDNDPL
-417 MDAPEEEPA
+417 MEEPA
-426 APEVSAED
+426 PPEVSAEGENTAGD
-434 DAAADVDGA
+434 AESDASVAAAD
-443 DDSVATADATQE
+443 STAED
-455 EGEQA
+455 GEQT
-460 AGDDVAV
+460 AGNDVVA
-467 LEGSDEEAAEQGGVT
+467 LEGSDEDVAEKNDGATDADAAEG
-482 DAGDAE
+482 A
-488 ESQSAADSAGDKDVA
+488 QSAADSVDGKEVA
-503 ADSAVKSVEPV
+503 ADSAVEPVEPV
-514 SKPEPVAPAQPPVA
+514 SKPEPVAPAQPPAA

-578 DDQQDDE
+578 DDQQDNE
-585 FGLNLDDESAPAV
+585 FGLNLDDESAPTV
-598 AAVDED
+598 ATADED
-604 DAADAPPVQGQG
+604 EADALPVQGQG

-695 AAPAAQDDEELSL
+695 VTPVAQDDDELSL

-717 DLGGEPTSAPTIE
+717 DLGGEPASAPTIE
-730 AEAPSL
+730 AEAPDL
-736 EPESADDELADFDF
+736 EPESSDELADFDF
-750 ELDSAEADN
+750 ELDAAEADS
-759 EDSTVMLD
+759 EDATVMLD
-767 ADSEASP
+767 AESETSS
-774 SSASAQDDDFS
+774 SSANTQDDEFS
-785 LDFDSDDD
+785 LDFDSEDG
-793 AAKEPEMSDADK
+793 AEKEPEMSDADK
-805 QSLSADSLLEL
+805 QSLSADSVLEL
-816 DDVGSATLEDDTEF
+816 DDIGSATLEDDTEF

-862 DLSDEA
+862 DLSDET
-868 GAAPQSTEDDT
+868 GNAPQLAEDDT

-895 LEGSADGDDSLDDI
+895 LGGTAHADDSLDDI
-909 TALDLNAP
+909 TALDLDAAETN
-917 QEDAAPVADAEIDAD
+917 AAPVADEQIDAD
-932 QVAAA
+932 EVAAA

-956 QTLSFDAPEV
+956 QTLSFDAPEAA
-966 TDTEVADVEE
+966 DADVVDAQTPQEE
-976 PKEEVMSIEPAAVP
+976 TVSIEPVAVP
-990 DAPADDTPA
+990 DAPVDDTPA

-1038 GAKDILNEVISEGND
+1038 GAKDILNEVISEGSD

>member
-155 PSPAPAPAP
+155 PSPAPAPAT

-250 VLRIPNEQEVRA
+250 VLRIPNEQEVRT

-290 PQRAQMDGS
+290 PQRAQIDGS

-443 DDSVATADATQE
+443 DDAVATADATQE

-467 LEGSDEEAAEQGGVT
+467 LEGSDEEAAEQGAVT

-488 ESQSAADSAGDKDVA
+488 ESQSAADSAGDKDVT
-503 ADSAVKSVEPV
+503 ADSAVKPVEPV

-566 NEDLDG
+566 NEELDG

-598 AAVDED
+598 ATVDED

-679 GTGADV
+679 GTGAEV
-685 DAAIA
+685 EAAIA

-695 AAPAAQDDEELSL
+695 SAPSAQDDEELSL

-717 DLGGEPTSAPTIE
+717 DLDNEPASAPTIE

-736 EPESADDELADFDF
+736 EPESTDELADFDF

-759 EDSTVMLD
+759 EDATVMLD
-767 ADSEASP
+767 ANSEAST

-862 DLSDEA
+862 DLSDET

-895 LEGSADGDDSLDDI
+895 LEGSADEDDSLDDI
-909 TALDLNAP
+909 TALDLDAP

-976 PKEEVMSIEPAAVP
+976 PKEEAMSIEPAAVP